1 MIINEFKEKANEEL
15 EMIKTLEN
23 KISSLDKE
31 IELLKPRLISK
42 QNVGANLLAVACN
55 SELNC
60 YKDYKKYLMLK
71 YVKDILEERIDN
83 IRYVREF
90 KVDEKVG
97 SFSVPIVLIETANT
111 IENERTTILNAIEFK
126 LNDIVDTSF
135 DDNDSLDEINE
146 MFTKLEQNVKL
157 RNIYQKLLSYMN
169 CFVPE

>member
-1 MIINEFKEKANEEL
+1 
-15 EMIKTLEN
+15 
-23 KISSLDKE
+23 
-31 IELLKPRLISK
+31 
-42 QNVGANLLAVACN
+42 
-55 SELNC
+55 
-60 YKDYKKYLMLK
+60 MLK

>member
-1 MIINEFKEKANEEL
+1 MENNEFREKTNEEL

-31 IELLKPRLISK
+31 IELLKSRLISK

-55 SELNC
+55 NELNC

-97 SFSVPIVLIETANT
+97 SFFLPVVLIETADT
-111 IENERTTILNAIEFK
+111 IENERTTILNAMEFK
-126 LNDIVDTSF
+126 LNEIADASF
-135 DDNDSLDEINE
+135 DDDSLDEINE

-157 RNIYQKLLSYMN
+157 RNLYQKLLSYMS